1 MYNNKVPRNSV
12 DRNDFFYTQKINS
25 FKFRVNRDLLS

>member
-12 DRNDFFYTQKINS
+12 DRHEFFYTQKMNS
-25 FKFRVNRDLLS
+25 FKSRVNRHLLS